1 MRRLRAMRC
10 LRRQMQTP
18 AHPHPLSPPSDTHTS
33 ARPSQKITDKCYTRC
48 VSKPGPRLDKYEM
61 ECMAMCMD
69 RYMEA
74 MTVVS
79 QTWAHRM
86 KQQAAQGGM
95 GGGGLQ

>member
-1 MRRLRAMRC
+1 MFFSSRPQDSDINQAKMQVQG
-10 LRRQMQTP
+10 QMAAQFMQ
-18 AHPHPLSPPSDTHTS
+18 DVM
-33 ARPSQKITDKCYTRC
+33 QKITDKCYTRC
-48 VSKPGPRLDKYEM
+48 VTKPGPRLDRYEM

-86 KQQAAQGGM
+86 KQQAAMQ
-95 GGGGLQ
+95 GGGGGGGGFQ

>member
-1 MRRLRAMRC
+1 MRLDVDGCCLLRILLARP
-10 LRRQMQTP
+10 T
-18 AHPHPLSPPSDTHTS
+18 LSPRTNLLAPH
-33 ARPSQKITDKCYTRC
+33 PSQKITDKCYTRC
-48 VSKPGPRLDKYEM
+48 VNKPGPRLEKNEM

-86 KQQAAQGGM
+86 KQQAAMQ
-95 GGGGLQ
+95 GGGGSSFQ